1 MDLMP
6 TITKLIT
13 ETPQVIAT
21 YQDTVTSIDVS
32 ASPIP
37 VKYKRGPYELILRPY
52 PFELVL
58 PTVVLLPDLKPK
70 PTQRYLSMWSA
81 IPFTVSMEVEASNP
95 EAISSST
102 LAEDEFDE
110 STYVEQHTVSAFYS
124 AIAKV
129 DGSGYVAS
137 RVDSTTDVVTEFED
151 ALPIPTDLTTLTYS

>member
-1 MDLMP
+1 MGLMP

-21 YQDTVTSIDVS
+21 FQDTVTSIDVS
-32 ASPIP
+32 ASTIP
-37 VKYKRGPYELILRPY
+37 VKYKRGPYDQILRPF

-58 PTVVLLPDLKPK
+58 PNVLLVPDLRYKG
-70 PTQRYLSMWSA
+70 TQRYLSMWSS
-81 IPFTVSMEVEASNP
+81 IPFTASLEVEASNP

-102 LAEDEFDE
+102 LAEDAYDE

-137 RVDSTTDVVTEFED
+137 RVDSTTDAVTEFED
-151 ALPIPTDLTTLTYS
+151 ALPIPSDLTTLTYS